1 MLRGQGRRPPNVRAD
16 RPSARSSWA
25 RSTARRCSM
34 PAWPRW
40 PPASPGS
47 PRSMPVG
54 RPRARSRTRCAR
66 HWIRPKPRFG
76 PLLEIAHETPP
87 RAGGLP
93 ARLAGRR
100 RSGRRTGCRRAV
112 AARPA
117 PGHAGR
123 RRDAAEHARGR
134 RRARSGAAGQGD
146 RRTQGGTGRGG
157 CFACRGR
164 PHAGAVGRRRQHLAQ
179 GAGGGPRTG
188 HRRPLAAARGT
199 RRAAHPMGRRPGPH
213 GCDAARAAARGAGR
227 RHASAAQGRAAGPPR
242 PVPEGARGDP
252 ADAARGR
259 PAGAGARSAAAQ
271 HLGPGGRLA
280 AAGRRRPA
288 GARHG
293 ADRAVARRR
302 RAGARRAAAA
312 RGDRALEWP
321 GLGLRRHWRHPL
333 RTPPGHA
340 ARDDPGRLAGR
351 RTVQA
356 GRAGGGAGRRGAGR
370 GRCGAHPRQRRSRG
384 RLSMLAAIIRS
395 ALRAPGWVVLL
406 AVLVLALGVQ
416 RLVDA
421 RYDVFP
427 DFVPAQATVQVE
439 APGFTALQVEQ
450 RVTQP
455 IEDAVNGAT
464 NVETVRSQSIQGL
477 AVVDVVFK
485 EGSDPFRDRQLLA
498 ERVTEAASKL
508 PVGVEAPSL
517 SPMTSSTMDLLK
529 FGLVSDTLDPLTLRG
544 LADWTVKP
552 RLLSVPGVADA
563 IVFGGGVR
571 EWQVRVHPDRLAA
584 YGLTLEDVRAA
595 ASAATGVRG
604 AGYIDTPGQRVVLE
618 ADGGLTDPAQL
629 GRTVLTRHAGRNV
642 TLADVASVGVGA
654 APAFGDARIDERPGI
669 LIAMTSLYGS
679 NTLEVTRPLEKAL
692 DDLQP
697 ILAAQ
702 GVTLVPAL
710 LPPATFVVVA
720 LSNMRNALAF
730 GAVLVLIVLVLFLKD
745 WRTALISF
753 ASIPLSLALAV
764 LSLRW
769 FGWTINTMTL
779 GGLAV
784 ALGVVVDDAIID
796 VENIDRRLRVAGR
809 SAPRIDTILAA
820 SLEVRRPV
828 VLATV
833 VVGLVFVPILLLPGL
848 QGSFFAP
855 LAGAFLLATFA
866 SLLVALTVTPALCL
880 WLLRPGRR
888 HREPRWLKRMKLAQ
902 HRLLERALPHGRA
915 LLVAA
920 LLVGALTVAALP
932 FFGASLLPEFREGH
946 FVLQVTGP
954 SGASLSEMD
963 RIGERISRGVLAI
976 PGVASV
982 SLQMGRAE
990 AVQDTWPP
998 NRGELHV
1005 ELKPGLAADA
1015 QIRIEAALR
1024 KLLDGYP
1031 GLGSEV
1037 VTFLGD
1043 RISE

>member
-1 MLRGQGRRPPNVRAD
+1 V
-16 RPSARSSWA
+16 
-25 RSTARRCSM
+25 
-34 PAWPRW
+34 
-40 PPASPGS
+40 
-47 PRSMPVG
+47 
-54 RPRARSRTRCAR
+54 
-66 HWIRPKPRFG
+66 
-76 PLLEIAHETPP
+76 
-87 RAGGLP
+87 
-93 ARLAGRR
+93 
-100 RSGRRTGCRRAV
+100 
-112 AARPA
+112 
-117 PGHAGR
+117 
-123 RRDAAEHARGR
+123 
-134 RRARSGAAGQGD
+134 
-146 RRTQGGTGRGG
+146 
-157 CFACRGR
+157 
-164 PHAGAVGRRRQHLAQ
+164 
-179 GAGGGPRTG
+179 
-188 HRRPLAAARGT
+188 
-199 RRAAHPMGRRPGPH
+199 
-213 GCDAARAAARGAGR
+213 
-227 RHASAAQGRAAGPPR
+227 
-242 PVPEGARGDP
+242 
-252 ADAARGR
+252 
-259 PAGAGARSAAAQ
+259 
-271 HLGPGGRLA
+271 
-280 AAGRRRPA
+280 
-288 GARHG
+288 
-293 ADRAVARRR
+293 
-302 RAGARRAAAA
+302 
-312 RGDRALEWP
+312 
-321 GLGLRRHWRHPL
+321 
-333 RTPPGHA
+333 
-340 ARDDPGRLAGR
+340 
-351 RTVQA
+351 
-356 GRAGGGAGRRGAGR
+356 
-370 GRCGAHPRQRRSRG
+370 
-384 RLSMLAAIIRS
+384 LAAIVRS
-395 ALRAPGWVVLL
+395 ALRAAGWVVLL

-416 RLVDA
+416 RLFDA

-455 IEDAVNGAT
+455 IENAVNGTTA
-464 NVETVRSQSIQGL
+464 VDVVRSQSIQGL
-477 AVVDVVFK
+477 AVIDVVFK
-485 EGSDPFRDRQLLA
+485 DGSDPFRDRQLLA
-498 ERVTEAASKL
+498 ERVSEAAANL
-508 PVGVEAPSL
+508 PAGVDAPSL

-529 FGLVSDTLDPLTLRG
+529 IGLVSDRLDPIALRG

-552 RLLSVPGVADA
+552 RLLAVPGVADA

-571 EWQVRVHPDRLAA
+571 EWQVRVHPERLAA

-604 AGYIDTPGQRVVLE
+604 AGYIDTPNQRVVLE
-618 ADGGLTDPAQL
+618 ADGGLADPTQL

-642 TLADVASVGVGA
+642 TLADVASIGVGA
-654 APAFGDARIDERPGI
+654 APAFGDARIDARPGI
-669 LIAMTSLYGS
+669 LIAMTSQYGS
-679 NTLEVTRPLEKAL
+679 NTLQVTRAVEQAL
-692 DDLQP
+692 DGLEP
-697 ILAAQ
+697 MFKAQ

-710 LPPATFVVVA
+710 HRPATFVEVA
-720 LSNMRNALAF
+720 LANMRDALAF

-753 ASIPLSLALAV
+753 VSIPLSLALAV
-764 LSLRW
+764 LALRG

-796 VENIDRRLRVAGR
+796 VENIGRRLRTAGG
-809 SAPRIDTILAA
+809 AVPRIDTILAA

-888 HREPRWLKRMKLAQ
+888 HREPRWLKRLKLAQ

-920 LLVGALTVAALP
+920 LLVGVLAVAALP
-932 FFGASLLPEFREGH
+932 LFGASLLPEFREGH
-946 FVLQVTGP
+946 FVLQLTGP
-954 SGASLSEMD
+954 SGASLQAMD
-963 RIGERISRGVLAI
+963 RIGERLSRGVLAI

-982 SLQMGRAE
+982 SMQMGRAE

-1015 QIRIEAALR
+1015 QIRIEADLR

-1043 RISE
+1043 RISESLSGETAPVTLNLYGPDLDRLDALAARAQAIVRAVPAAGSVRLAESPSVPTMRIAPDPDRLAARGLRMTDVLDAIAAAHQGVIVGEVYRGVQPVAIRLTLDDAAARDPEAVGALLLAAADGQSVPLSEVATVDLVKGRASVQHEGGRRRLVLAVTPATADVVGFVARARAALDQKLKLPAGYYVEFGGAAEGAMQARHALLLHSALAGAAIVALLLLSFPDRRSVALILANVPFALVGGVIAAALAGGVLSIGALVGFVTLFGIAARNTILLIAHYEHLVTQEGAHWNRWTVLRGARERLTPILMTALVTALGLLPLAVGSGEPGREVEGPMAIVILGGLLTSTVLNLLVMPALAGRYLRPDRPARAP